1 MFLSKKVR
9 NTLTFAM
16 SLCMV
21 ASAVA
26 PITADAA
33 KTEGAG
39 QNGSQHGVFEAR
51 TKAEKYGD
59 DTYANRFMSLYA
71 DVIEEGVENG
81 YLSSQGGKQIPYHCV
96 ETLNVE
102 APDYGHETTS
112 EAMSY
117 LVWIAAMRDNIVNN
131 KLTTSENAPSS
142 SSELKT
148 AWSNM
153 ETMVPTVQTSFWEKA
168 KAGGLSAQYC
178 DEYDEPEDCPHD
190 AEAWNTGVNPIQTYF
205 ANAYSSDSGLYLL
218 HWLADVNDWYGFG
231 GATPGTESGNFTFIN
246 TFQRGEHES
255 CWETVPFACV
265 EELKYG
271 NPNQGIK
278 GGLFNK
284 DTNVAKQY
292 AYTNAPDAEDRA
304 IQGVHDAIRWG
315 VSDSSVVT
323 LAGKMGDE
331 LRNNFFDK
339 YYKKISKT
347 TTKSDPSTGY
357 ESAHYL
363 RNWYTSWGG
372 ALDGSW
378 AWQIGCSHAHEFY
391 QNPLAAYSLLA
402 DSELNSAMK
411 AENATEDYKTSLQ
424 RQLEFYLWLQSANG
438 PIAGGAT
445 NSLHGRYEDYSN
457 GYTYTADPD
466 GNGNPR
472 GDSNKLI
479 TSTFY
484 DMIYLEH
491 PVYEDPGSNHWIGN
505 QVWALQRIAELY
517 YDVAQLGDNS
527 GGVTV
532 AGMSVEDACAQIMD
546 RWVEWSLENIKFDD
560 EAVSTLEQYSGTTFT
575 GDKTKAWAI
584 PSSLIWH
591 GQPETWTGSVQQNSD
606 LTCEIEGYGQE
617 VGSTASWAN
626 GLIYYAAAKGVD
638 TNTTKT
644 ADELIASSDV
654 GEKAL
659 GYAKKM
665 IDYQWAT
672 CRDDI
677 GLTMVDTNGN
687 LTRFFEESVYVPTS
701 YSGTMPN
708 GDKIENGA
716 TFFSLRTSYENDPD
730 YARLKEGYDS
740 GNVGD
745 VTWTYHRF
753 WHEGDALMANGV
765 MATLFPNL
773 TPDDS
778 TKPVDDDVKFKD
790 DSMEIEVDET
800 KKLEFTG
807 DASDFTSSDDS
818 IAKVDSEGNVTGVKP
833 GTVTITITGKN
844 GSTDTIT
851 VTVTETTTETTVT
864 TEATTTSTSD
874 TTEATTTT
882 TSSEPEDDIVW
893 GDMNCDGQVKSND
906 LLLLKKYLLGLAE
919 APTDFP
925 EQGLKNVDVTHD
937 GNVKSNDLLKLK
949 KYLLG
954 LIDDLGPNSAN

>member
-178 DEYDEPEDCPHD
+178 DEYDEPEDCPRG

-231 GATPGTESGNFTFIN
+231 GATPGTESGSFTFIN

-255 CWETVPFACV
+255 CWETVPFGCV

-271 NPNQGIK
+271 NPNQGVK
-278 GGLFNK
+278 GGLFNT
-284 DTNVAKQY
+284 DSNVAKQY

-517 YDVAQLGDNS
+517 YDVAQLGDKS

-778 TKPVDDDVKFKD
+778 TKPVEDDVKFKD
-790 DSMEIEVDET
+790 DSMEIEVDEN

-874 TTEATTTT
+874 TTEATT

>member
-1 MFLSKKVR
+1 
-9 NTLTFAM
+9 
-16 SLCMV
+16 
-21 ASAVA
+21 
-26 PITADAA
+26 
-33 KTEGAG
+33 
-39 QNGSQHGVFEAR
+39 
-51 TKAEKYGD
+51 
-59 DTYANRFMSLYA
+59 
-71 DVIEEGVENG
+71 
-81 YLSSQGGKQIPYHCV
+81 
-96 ETLNVE
+96 
-102 APDYGHETTS
+102 
-112 EAMSY
+112 
-117 LVWIAAMRDNIVNN
+117 
-131 KLTTSENAPSS
+131 
-142 SSELKT
+142 
-148 AWSNM
+148 
-153 ETMVPTVQTSFWEKA
+153 
-168 KAGGLSAQYC
+168 
-178 DEYDEPEDCPHD
+178 
-190 AEAWNTGVNPIQTYF
+190 
-205 ANAYSSDSGLYLL
+205 
-218 HWLADVNDWYGFG
+218 
-231 GATPGTESGNFTFIN
+231 
-246 TFQRGEHES
+246 
-255 CWETVPFACV
+255 
-265 EELKYG
+265 
-271 NPNQGIK
+271 
-278 GGLFNK
+278 
-284 DTNVAKQY
+284 
-292 AYTNAPDAEDRA
+292 
-304 IQGVHDAIRWG
+304 
-315 VSDSSVVT
+315 
-323 LAGKMGDE
+323 MGDE

-391 QNPLAAYSLLA
+391 QNPLAAYALLA
-402 DSELNSAMK
+402 DSDLNSAMK

-466 GNGNPR
+466 SNGNPR

-517 YDVAQLGDNS
+517 YDVAQLGDKS
-527 GGVTV
+527 GVTV

-560 EAVSTLEQYSGTTFT
+560 EAVSTLEKFSGTTFT

-677 GLTMVDTNGN
+677 GLTMVDTNSN
-687 LTRFFEESVYVPTS
+687 LTRFFEQSVYIPTS

-773 TPDDS
+773 TPDPTS
-778 TKPVDDDVKFKD
+778 ENPVEDDVKFKD
-790 DSMEIEVDET
+790 DSIEIEVGEN
-800 KKLEFTG
+800 KKLDFTG

-818 IAKVDSEGNVTGVKP
+818 IAKVDSKGNVTGVKP
-833 GTVTITITGKN
+833 GTATITVTGKN

-864 TEATTTSTSD
+864 TEATTTSTSN
-874 TTEATTTT
+874 TTEATTTS
-882 TSSEPEDDIVW
+882 TSSVPDDDIVW
-893 GDMNCDGQVKSND
+893 GDINCDGNVKSND
-906 LLLLKKYLLGLAE
+906 LLLLKKYLIGLAE

>member
-39 QNGSQHGVFEAR
+39 QNGSQHGVFEPR

-81 YLSSQGGKQIPYHCV
+81 YLSSQDGKQIPYHCV

-131 KLTTSENAPSS
+131 KLTNSENAPSS

-153 ETMVPTVQTSFWEKA
+153 ETMVPTVQTNFWATA

-178 DEYDEPEDCPHD
+178 DEFDEPEDCPRG

-231 GATPGTESGNFTFIN
+231 GATPGTESGSFTFIN

-255 CWETVPFACV
+255 CWETVPFGCV

-278 GGLFNK
+278 GGIFNT

-391 QNPLAAYSLLA
+391 QNPLAAYALLA
-402 DSELNSAMK
+402 DSDLNSAMK

-466 GNGNPR
+466 SNGNPR

-517 YDVAQLGDNS
+517 YDVAQLGDKS
-527 GGVTV
+527 GVTV

-560 EAVSTLEQYSGTTFT
+560 EAVSTLEKFSGTTFT

-606 LTCEIEGYGQE
+606 LTCDIEGYGQE

-687 LTRFFEESVYVPTS
+687 LTRFFEQSVYVPTS

-778 TKPVDDDVKFKD
+778 TKPVGDDVKFKD
-790 DSMEIEVDET
+790 DSIEIEVGEN
-800 KKLEFTG
+800 KKLDFTG

-833 GTVTITITGKN
+833 GTATITVTGKN

-864 TEATTTSTSD
+864 TEATTTSTSN
-874 TTEATTTT
+874 TTEATTTS
-882 TSSEPEDDIVW
+882 TSSVPNDDIVW
-893 GDMNCDGQVKSND
+893 GDINCDGNVKSND
-906 LLLLKKYLLGLAE
+906 LLLLKKYLIGLAE

>member
-9 NTLTFAM
+9 KTLTFAM

-21 ASAVA
+21 ASAIA
-26 PITADAA
+26 PISASA
-33 KTEGAG
+33 E
-39 QNGSQHGVFEAR
+39 NGVFEAR

-71 DVIEEGVENG
+71 DVIEDGVENG
-81 YLSSQGGKQIPYHCV
+81 YLSEQNGKQIPYHCV

-131 KLTTSENAPSS
+131 GLTTSDAAPSTS
-142 SSELKT
+142 NELAT

-153 ETMVPTVQTSFWEKA
+153 ETMVPTEQTGFWSA
-168 KAGGLSAQYC
+168 ASSGSLSAQYC
-178 DEYDEPEDCPHD
+178 DEYDNPEDCPV
-190 AEAWNTGVNPIQTYF
+190 AAQAWNTGVNPIQTYF
-205 ANAYSSDSGLYLL
+205 TQAYSSDNGLYLL
-218 HWLADVNDWYGFG
+218 HWLADVNDWYGFDG
-231 GATPGTESGNFTFIN
+231 STPGEEDGTFTFIN
-246 TFQRGEHES
+246 TFQRGEQES
-255 CWETVPFACV
+255 CWETVPFGCV

-271 NPNQGIK
+271 NSQQGIK
-278 GGLFNK
+278 GGLFNT
-284 DTNVAKQY
+284 DTTTAPQY

-304 IQGVHDAIRWG
+304 IQGVYDAIRWG

-339 YYKKISKT
+339 YYKEIST
-347 TTKSDPSTGY
+347 TTTSSSPSTGY

-391 QNPLAAYSLLA
+391 QNPLAAYALA
-402 DSELNSAMK
+402 SDNELNDAML
-411 AENATEDYKTSLQ
+411 ATNATEDYKTSLQ
-424 RQLEFYLWLQSANG
+424 RQLEFYLWLQSSDG

-457 GYTYTADPD
+457 GYTYTADLD
-466 GNGNPR
+466 SDGNPR
-472 GDSNKLI
+472 GESNKLI

-491 PVYEDPGSNHWIGN
+491 PVYADPGSNHWIGN
-505 QVWALQRIAELY
+505 QVWALQRISELY
-517 YDVAQLGDNS
+517 YEVAQIGDTS
-527 GGVTV
+527 GVTV
-532 AGMSVEDACAQIMD
+532 AGNMSVEQACERIMD
-546 RWVEWSLENIKFDD
+546 NWVEWSLENIKFDD
-560 EAVSTLEQYSGTTFT
+560 EAIATLAEYGVTPNNTEEV
-575 GDKTKAWAI
+575 WAI
-584 PSSLIWH
+584 PSSLVWY
-591 GQPETWTGSVQQNSD
+591 GQPETWTGTVQDNTN

-626 GLIYYAAAKGVD
+626 GLIYYAAAKGID
-638 TNTTKT
+638 TNTTKS
-644 ADELIASSDV
+644 ADELIASSDI
-654 GEKAL
+654 GERAL

-665 IDYQWAT
+665 IDYQWDT

-687 LTRFFEESVYVPTS
+687 LTRFFEQEVYVPSS

-708 GDKIENGA
+708 GDKIESGA
-716 TFFSLRTSYENDPD
+716 TFFSLRTAYANDPD
-730 YARLKEGYDS
+730 YDRLKEAYDNGTVS
-740 GNVGD
+740 D

-773 TPDDS
+773 TPDETTTSEEDGVEFTEDS
-778 TKPVDDDVKFKD
+778 I
-790 DSMEIEVDET
+790 EIEVGESE
-800 KKLEFTG
+800 KLPFTG
-807 DASDFTSSDDS
+807 TASGFTSSDES
-818 IAKVDSEGNVTGVKP
+818 IATVGSDGTVTGVSA
-833 GTVTITITGKN
+833 GTVTVTVTGED

-851 VTVTETTTETTVT
+851 VTVTETTT
-864 TEATTTSTSD
+864 TTTSSTTTVSD
-874 TTEATTTT
+874 TTTT
-882 TSSEPEDDIVW
+882 TSDTTTTTTSATTTASDTTTTNDETDPLW
-893 GDMNCDGQVKSND
+893 GDVNVDGSVKSND
-906 LLLLKKYLLGLAE
+906 LLLLKQYLLGLDVEVSA
-919 APTDFP
+919 
-925 EQGLKNVDVTHD
+925 QGLINADVTHD
-937 GNVKSNDLLKLK
+937 DDVKSNDLLKLRQ
-949 KYLLG
+949 YLLG
-954 LIDDLGPNSAN
+954 LIDDLGPDSN

>member
-1 MFLSKKVR
+1 MALSKK
-9 NTLTFAM
+9 TKKALAFTM
-16 SLCMV
+16 SLGMM
-21 ASAVA
+21 ASAIV
-26 PITADAA
+26 PISASAA
-33 KTEGAG
+33 
-39 QNGSQHGVFEAR
+39 GSEHGVFQAR
-51 TKAEKYGD
+51 TKEEKYGD

-71 DVIEEGVENG
+71 DVIEDGVENG
-81 YLSSQGGKQIPYHCV
+81 YLSSQNGKEIPYHCV

-117 LVWIAAMRDNIVNN
+117 LVWIASMRDHIVNQG
-131 KLTTSENAPSS
+131 LTTADNAPTT
-142 SSELKT
+142 SSELAS

-153 ETMVPTVQTSFWEKA
+153 EAMIPTTQTGFWEKA
-168 KAGGLSAQYC
+168 SQGGLSAQYC
-178 DEYDEPEDCPHD
+178 DEYDEPEDCPSS

-205 ANAYSSDSGLYLL
+205 TQAYSGEKGLYLM

-231 GATPGTESGNFTFIN
+231 GSTAGVEDGSITFIN

-271 NPNQGIK
+271 NSQQGIK
-278 GGLFNK
+278 GGLFNT
-284 DTNVAKQY
+284 DSSTAPQY

-315 VSDSSVVT
+315 NADSNVVT

-339 YYKKISKT
+339 YYKAISKD
-347 TTKSDPSTGY
+347 TTKNSSTTGY

-391 QNPLAAYSLLA
+391 QNPLAAYALIA
-402 DSELNSAMK
+402 DTDLNSAMK
-411 AENATEDYKTSLQ
+411 AQNATTDYKTSLG
-424 RQLEFYLWLQSANG
+424 RQLEFYLWLQSSDG

-445 NSLHGRYEDYSN
+445 NSLHGRYEDYSS
-457 GYTYTADPD
+457 GYTYTADTD
-466 GNGNPR
+466 SNGNVR

-505 QVWALQRIAELY
+505 QVWALQRISELY
-517 YDVAQLGDNS
+517 YEVAQLGDNS
-527 GGVTV
+527 GGVT
-532 AGMSVEDACAQIMD
+532 AGGLSVEDACAKIMD

-560 EAVSTLEQYSGTTFT
+560 EAIAIIEQYSGSAYT
-575 GDKTKAWAI
+575 GDTSAVWAI

-591 GQPETWTGSVQQNSD
+591 GQPDTWTGDGNHDNAD

-644 ADELIASSDV
+644 ADELIASDNTA
-654 GEKAL
+654 EKAL

-665 IDYQWAT
+665 LDYQWET

-677 GLTMVDTNGN
+677 GLTQVDTNSN

-701 YSGTMPN
+701 YHGTMPN
-708 GDKIENGA
+708 GDAIENGA
-716 TFFSLRTSYENDPD
+716 TFFSLRTAYTNDPD
-730 YARLKEGYDS
+730 YDRLKEAYDNGTVS
-740 GNVGD
+740 D
-745 VTWTYHRF
+745 LTWTYHRF

-765 MATLFPNL
+765 MASLFPDL
-773 TPDDS
+773 SPETTDTEDS
-778 TKPVDDDVKFKD
+778 TGNIDNVGSDETAVKLD
-790 DSMEIEVDET
+790 TTSVSLEVDESKEVSAT
-800 KKLEFTG
+800 
-807 DASDFTSSDDS
+807 
-818 IAKVDSEGNVTGVKP
+818 N
-833 GTVTITITGKN
+833 GTVTSWASADDSVATVDQNGKITGVSAGTTTVTATGSD
-844 GSTDTIT
+844 GSTATVN
-851 VTVTETTTETTVT
+851 VTVTE
-864 TEATTTSTSD
+864 AD
-874 TTEATTTT
+874 TDKDTDKDT
-882 TSSEPEDDIVW
+882 DDRLW
-893 GDMNCDGQVKSND
+893 GDVNVDKDVTAVD
-906 LLLLKKYLLGLAE
+906 ILYLKKYILTIYGDSDIPEGGLLNA
-919 APTDFP
+919 
-925 EQGLKNVDVTHD
+925 DVYYD
-937 GNVKSNDLLKLK
+937 GEITAVDLLQLK
-949 KYLLG
+949 KYILQM
-954 LIDDLGPNSAN
+954 IDYSELGPQD

>member
-1 MFLSKKVR
+1 M
-9 NTLTFAM
+9 
-16 SLCMV
+16 
-21 ASAVA
+21 
-26 PITADAA
+26 
-33 KTEGAG
+33 
-39 QNGSQHGVFEAR
+39 
-51 TKAEKYGD
+51 
-59 DTYANRFMSLYA
+59 
-71 DVIEEGVENG
+71 ENG
-81 YLSSQGGKQIPYHCV
+81 YLSSQDGKQIPYHCV

-131 KLTTSENAPSS
+131 KLTNSENAPSS

-178 DEYDEPEDCPHD
+178 DEYDEPEDCPRG

-231 GATPGTESGNFTFIN
+231 GATPGTESGSFTFIN

-255 CWETVPFACV
+255 CWETVPFGCV

-271 NPNQGIK
+271 NPNQGVK
-278 GGLFNK
+278 GGLFNT

-391 QNPLAAYSLLA
+391 QNPLAAYALLA
-402 DSELNSAMK
+402 DSDLNSAMK

-517 YDVAQLGDNS
+517 YDVAQLGDKS
-527 GGVTV
+527 GVTV

-560 EAVSTLEQYSGTTFT
+560 EAVSTLEKFSGTTFT

-606 LTCEIEGYGQE
+606 LTCDIEGYGQE

-687 LTRFFEESVYVPTS
+687 LTRFFEQSVYVPTS

-773 TPDDS
+773 TPDPTS
-778 TKPVDDDVKFKD
+778 ENPVEDDVKFKD
-790 DSMEIEVDET
+790 DSIEIEVGEN
-800 KKLEFTG
+800 KKLDFTG

-833 GTVTITITGKN
+833 GTATITVTGKN

-851 VTVTETTTETTVT
+851 VTVTETTTETTEATTTSTSNT
-864 TEATTTSTSD
+864 TEATTTSTS
-874 TTEATTTT
+874 
-882 TSSEPEDDIVW
+882 SVPNDDIVW
-893 GDMNCDGQVKSND
+893 GDINCDGNVKSND
-906 LLLLKKYLLGLAE
+906 LLLLKKYLIGLAE